1 MKTKKAFLLT
11 SLLWVLLLPITA
23 NVIHTYSLEAPQIKE
38 EENYLTVKMA
48 GAQSYGNPGAPNLP
62 WFGTKLLLPIGEEAI
77 DIQIS
82 LSGAKTFYLDKKVA
96 PIQPP
101 VILSKMDK
109 VQKIEADPQIYNRSD
124 SYPTQKHNGSNTQYL
139 SGHPINFTAICPF
152 DYNPMEDKLTFYS
165 QITVTVVTSSSSKA
179 NEAIKLLKQDVD
191 IAERLTNIIDNPEA
205 IPRYEERLVGYDYLI
220 IYDQLKLTQWL
231 PFKNLYEDRGL
242 NVYMKPI
249 QEIIVEN
256 TGIDTQEKIR
266 NYLISFYSQQPLK
279 YVLLAGDTD
288 LIPHRG
294 FYVNMGNDGAVD
306 ADIPA
311 DMYYSCLDGNWN
323 TDNDSYW
330 GEPMEA
336 DLVPEFAL
344 GRFCYNSDDEIANF
358 INKTSMYLN
367 NPFIPEIKSGFFV
380 GEYLWQGPTWGGDYM
395 DEMIGYCTANGY
407 ATTGIPTNWNI
418 TTLYDRTYGYED
430 AWGANQ
436 IRPILS
442 QGPNFVNHLGHSN
455 TTYTMRLTV
464 NQVSSTSITNNGTN
478 HNFSIIFT
486 QGCYAGAFD
495 NRETNPGSYTVDSI
509 TEKFTSISTAAV
521 AMIAHSRYGWGVV
534 GSTDGAS
541 QYIHRQFIDAIFG
554 EQINALGKALNDSKV
569 DNIPWITNTPVMYW
583 VTYETNL
590 IGDPALMAWT
600 DTPQQIVAALPSH
613 WIVGLNYYQIQTN
626 APNAVFRLKNGEN
639 IICQT
644 TANSSGLINISLLGT
659 ISPGTYDVYIIAPN
673 FLPFHQEIIVEA
685 SNMPYVVPTTIEF
698 IDNDGLYH
706 TGEEVSINVTIK
718 NVGLVNQ
725 TGTGTITL
733 TSNSNNI
740 LVLNGNSEFN
750 PLAVADSTTISGVFR
765 IRIQGYFP
773 DHQMTTLNFLTTF
786 DGYSAITPF
795 VITLNAPELHID
807 EYTFVN
813 ECPIIMPGDNPYLN
827 MMVSNSGSGNA
838 YSPML
843 ILFCDNPNVIL
854 STTDTYLAPVSP
866 NNSIFFENVFSVQLT
881 DAVSIE
887 TSINI
892 GYMLS
897 AENGNTV
904 EGNFV
909 LYVGNQHY
917 TYENDFTGW
926 SVFAPL
932 PNFVN
937 QWHREDYRNHT
948 ANGSWSMK
956 FGGWNNSNYANRAY
970 GVLESPELPLVL
982 NAQLH
987 FFHWIAAENHNTYPQ
1002 YAWDGGLVQMSL
1014 NGGEWTQ
1021 ITPLGG
1027 YPYRIYNNPA
1037 SPFPANTNV
1046 YSGTF
1051 DWTEAIFDLSSYSG
1065 TVKFR
1070 FIFGSDGAVTKEGW
1084 YIDDLY
1090 IENEVPNSDL
1100 VETIHFELYE
1110 NYPNPFN
1117 PTTTISFSLPK
1128 NAPVKLEIFNLKG
1141 QKVSTLINDKLP
1153 AGKHNIV
1160 WNGLDNKGKLV
1171 ASGVY
1176 LYRLS
1181 NGEQILSGKMMLM
1194 K

>member
-1 MKTKKAFLLT
+1 MKKLILVLT
-11 SLLWVLLLPITA
+11 LIAGIIYLSA
-23 NVIHTYSLEAPQIKE
+23 NVIYTYKLEAPDIITENNVIK
-38 EENYLTVKMA
+38 VKMA

-62 WFGTKLLLPIGEEAI
+62 WFGSKLLLPIGEEAI

-101 VILSKMDK
+101 AILSKMDK
-109 VQKIEADPQIYNRSD
+109 IQKIEADPEIYNRSD
-124 SYPTQKHNGSNTQYL
+124 SYPTQKHNGNNTQYL

-165 QITVTVVTSSSSKA
+165 QITVTVVTGSSPKA
-179 NEAIKLLKQDVD
+179 NEARRLLKQDVD
-191 IAERLTNIIDNPEA
+191 IAERLTNTIDNPEA

-231 PFKNLYEDRGL
+231 LFKTLYEDRGF

-249 QEIIVEN
+249 QEIIAES

-266 NYLISFYSQQPLK
+266 NYITNFYSQQPLK

-294 FYVNMGNDGAVD
+294 FYVNMGSEGEVD
-306 ADIPA
+306 EDIPA

-330 GEPMEA
+330 GEPMET
-336 DLVPEFAL
+336 DLVPEL
-344 GRFCYNSDDEIANF
+344 SIGRYCYNSDEEIANF

-367 NPFIPEIKSGFFV
+367 NPVIPEIKSAFFV
-380 GEYLWQGPTWGGDYM
+380 GEYLWEGPTWGGDYM
-395 DEMIGYCTANGY
+395 DEMIGGSSANGY
-407 ATTGIPTNWNI
+407 TTTGVPTNWDI
-418 TTLYDRTYGYED
+418 TTLYDRTYGYSD
-430 AWGANQ
+430 AWGAAE
-436 IRPILS
+436 IRPLLS
-442 QGPNFVNHLGHSN
+442 EGPNFVNHLGHSS
-455 TTYTMRLTV
+455 TTYAMRLGV
-464 NQVSSTSITNNGTN
+464 NQVTPTTITNNGTN

-495 NRETNPGSYTVDSI
+495 NRETYPGSYTMDSI

-521 AMIAHSRYGWGVV
+521 AMVAHSRYGWGVS

-554 EQINALGKALNDSKV
+554 EGIYPLGKALDDSKI

-600 DTPQQIVAALPSH
+600 DTPQQIIAELPSY

-626 APNAVFRLKNGEN
+626 APNALFRLKNGGDL
-639 IICQT
+639 ICET
-644 TANSSGLINISLLGT
+644 TADASGLITITLLGNLT
-659 ISPGTYDVYIIAPN
+659 PGTLDAYMIAPN
-673 FLPFHQEIIVEA
+673 FLSFHQEVVVQA
-685 SNMPYVVPTTIEF
+685 SNMPYIVPTTID
-698 IDNDGLYH
+698 ILDNDDLYH
-706 TGEEVSINVTIK
+706 TGEEIDINATVK
-718 NVGLVNQ
+718 NVGLIDQ
-725 TGTGTITL
+725 MGQGTITL
-733 TSNSNNI
+733 ISNSSNI
-740 LVLNGNSEFN
+740 LVLSDSAQFN
-750 PLAVADSTTISGVFR
+750 PLAVSDSTVIAGVFR

-773 DHQMTTLNFLTTF
+773 DHQIATLNFLTTF
-786 DGYSAITPF
+786 DGYSATTPF
-795 VITLNAPELHID
+795 IITLNAPELNID
-807 EYTFVN
+807 SYNFVN
-813 ECPIIMPGDNPYLN
+813 ESPLIMPGDQPYLN
-827 MMVSNSGSGNA
+827 MMISNSGSGNA

-843 ILFCDNPNVIL
+843 VLFCDDPNVIL
-854 STTDTYLAPVSP
+854 SDSEAYLPSVSAG
-866 NNSIFFENVFSVQLT
+866 NIMFCENVFNVYIT
-881 DAVSIE
+881 NAVSPG
-887 TSINI
+887 TAINI
-892 GYMLS
+892 GYMLT

-926 SVFAPL
+926 SMFAPL

-937 QWHREDYRNHT
+937 QWHRENYRNHT
-948 ANGSWSMK
+948 TNGSWSMK
-956 FGGWNNSNYANRAY
+956 FGGIENTNYVNSAY
-970 GVLESPELPLVL
+970 GFLESPELPLVL

-987 FFHWIAAENHNTYPQ
+987 FFHWIQAENHTNNPQ

-1021 ITPLGG
+1021 IYPVGG
-1027 YPYRIYNNPA
+1027 YPYKIYNNVA
-1037 SPFPANTNV
+1037 SPFPAETRV

-1051 DWTEAIFDLSSYSG
+1051 DWSEAVFNLSEYTG
-1065 TVKFR
+1065 TAKFR

-1090 IENEVPNSDL
+1090 MENEVPNSDL

-1117 PTTTISFSLPK
+1117 PTTTISFNLPK
-1128 NAPVKLEIFNLKG
+1128 NAPVNLEIFNLKG
-1141 QKVSTLINDKLP
+1141 QKVRTLINSELK
-1153 AGKHNIV
+1153 AGKHNII
-1160 WNGLDNKGKLV
+1160 WNGLDNDGKQV

-1176 LYRLS
+1176 FYRLS
-1181 NGEQILSGKMMLM
+1181 NGEQILTHKMMLM